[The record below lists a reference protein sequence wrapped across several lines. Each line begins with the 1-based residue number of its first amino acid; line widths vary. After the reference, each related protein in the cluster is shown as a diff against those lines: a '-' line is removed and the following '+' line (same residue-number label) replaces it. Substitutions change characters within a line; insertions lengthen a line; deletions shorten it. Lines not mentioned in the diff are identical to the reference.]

1 MLNYNTV
8 PLFPSPVIQVRVDD
22 DTSELLEYN
31 DRDTTVST
39 NQKNDYKQSGSNER
53 VLELYPKTKRI
64 LLDTFTSVAE
74 EVLGYKKRKYAIT
87 TSWITKTR
95 KGENSQ
101 LHCHKNSF
109 WSAVYY
115 FQEEYPEGS
124 GGILFDNPN
133 TSAFDFAF
141 QNSDIET
148 LNEIN
153 GLACTFKPD
162 PNVMLVFPS
171 YLKHQ
176 VLRHDLDTVR
186 CSLALNIVPLG
197 HWGEYDSAYDQAWVT
212 ESIGAWR

>member
-39 NQKNDYKQSGSNER
+39 HQSNDYKQSGSNER

-87 TSWITKTR
+87 TSWITKTIR
-95 KGENSQ
+95 GENSQ
-101 LHCHKNSF
+101 LHNHKNSF
-109 WSAVYY
+109 WSCVYY

-141 QNSDIET
+141 QNSDIEK

-153 GLACTFKPD
+153 GLACTFKPE
-162 PNVMLVFPS
+162 PNVLLVFPS

-176 VLRHDLDTVR
+176 VLTHNIDTKR
-186 CSLALNIVPLG
+186 CSLAFNIVPLG
-197 HWGEYDSAYDQAWVT
+197 NYGIGDSQYDTTWVT
-212 ESIGAWR
+212 PSIGAWR

>member
-8 PLFPSPVIQVRVDD
+8 PLFPSPVIQVMVDD
-22 DTSELLEYN
+22 DTSELLEYD
-31 DRDTTVST
+31 DRDTTVSYST
-39 NQKNDYKQSGSNER
+39 YVSTKQSGRNER

-95 KGENSQ
+95 RGENSQ

-148 LNEIN
+148 LNQIN

-212 ESIGAWR
+212 QSIGAWR

>member
-8 PLFPSPVIQVRVDD
+8 PLFPSPVIQVKVDD
-22 DTSELLEYN
+22 DTSELLEYD
-31 DRDTTVST
+31 DRDTTVSYST
-39 NQKNDYKQSGSNER
+39 YVSTKQSGSNER
-53 VLELYPKTKRI
+53 VLEKYPKTKNI

-74 EVLGYKKRKYAIT
+74 EALGYKKRDWAIT

-95 KGENSQ
+95 RGENSQ

-176 VLRHDLDTVR
+176 VLTHDLDIVR

-212 ESIGAWR
+212 QSIGAWR

>member
-8 PLFPSPVIQVRVDD
+8 PLFPSPVIQVKVDD
-22 DTSELLEYN
+22 DTSELLEYD
-31 DRDTTVST
+31 DRDTTVSYST
-39 NQKNDYKQSGSNER
+39 YVSTKQSGSNER
-53 VLELYPKTKRI
+53 VLEKYPKTKNI

-87 TSWITKTR
+87 TSWITKTKR
-95 KGENSQ
+95 GENSQ

-176 VLRHDLDTVR
+176 VLTHDLDTVR

-212 ESIGAWR
+212 QSIGAWR

>member
-8 PLFPSPVIQVRVDD
+8 PLFPSPIIQVMVDG

-31 DRDTTVST
+31 DRDTTVSSEQGIPGV
-39 NQKNDYKQSGSNER
+39 NQR
-53 VLELYPKTKRI
+53 VLELYPKTKKI
-64 LLDTFTSVAE
+64 LLDTFTSVAS
-74 EVLGYKKRKYAIT
+74 EVLGYKKRDYAIT
-87 TSWITKTR
+87 TSWITRTR
-95 KGENSQ
+95 RGENSQ

-109 WSAVYY
+109 WSCVYY

-141 QNSDIET
+141 QNADIEN

-162 PNVMLVFPS
+162 PKLMLVFPS
-171 YLKHQ
+171 YLQHQ
-176 VLRHDLDTVR
+176 VLTHDLDTVR
-186 CSLALNIVPLG
+186 CSLAFNMVPLG
-197 HWGEYDSAYDQAWVT
+197 SWGEYDSAYDQAWVT
-212 ESIGAWR
+212 PTIGAWR

>member
-141 QNSDIET
+141 QNSDIQT